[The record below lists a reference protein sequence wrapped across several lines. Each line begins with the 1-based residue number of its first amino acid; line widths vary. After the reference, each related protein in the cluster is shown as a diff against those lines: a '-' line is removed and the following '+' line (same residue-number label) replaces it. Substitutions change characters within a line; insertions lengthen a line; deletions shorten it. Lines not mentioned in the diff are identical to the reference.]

1 MVINTKFIIHI
12 SQFTT
17 KGFKAKIIF
26 EFQLKR
32 IKIKVLGQIVYM
44 LFRSMTKYSKFV
56 SSILTITFNGKVS
69 WEIVLNEFKL
79 PISLNEK
86 EKLRIA

>member
-17 KGFKAKIIF
+17 KGFKAKMIF

-44 LFRSMTKYSKFV
+44 LFRSMTKY
-56 SSILTITFNGKVS
+56 FNSYHQFLRYGKVS

-79 PISLNEK
+79 PLSLNEK
-86 EKLRIA
+86 VTVRIE